1 MTITKERGT
10 TIMFNPAEFINDLE
24 VNDDDEDKKRIE
36 DSIELNH
43 LIYNNQWTV
52 RQVCYSIAWG
62 MLSHLN
68 HLGNNLLPK
77 AEQRINQLE
86 GNGIL
91 SESDITVGW
100 GKKYANEDKPH
111 INDEI
116 SVNQQVD
123 NQKTHVDEI
132 KERMKTV
139 AISFVL
145 NRDEHDEL
153 SMQLNQLSFK
163 GIQNRSA
170 QKRTATG

>member
-1 MTITKERGT
+1 
-10 TIMFNPAEFINDLE
+10 MFNPVEFINDLE
-24 VNDDDEDKKRIE
+24 VSKDDEVVQQVTDLIQLK
-36 DSIELNH
+36 H
-43 LIYNNQWTV
+43 LIYDDAWTV
-52 RQVCYSIAWG
+52 RQSCYNEAFG

-68 HLGNNLLPK
+68 YLGGTLLPR

-91 SESDITVGW
+91 GESDITVGW

-116 SVNQQVD
+116 SVNEQVD
-123 NQKTHVDEI
+123 NQKTHVDI
-132 KERMKTV
+132 LKERMRTV
-139 AISFVL
+139 AISFVF

-170 QKRTATG
+170 QKRAATG

>member
-1 MTITKERGT
+1 
-10 TIMFNPAEFINDLE
+10 MFNAAEFINDLE

-43 LIYNNQWTV
+43 LIYNNQWAV

-68 HLGNNLLPK
+68 HLGSNLLPK
-77 AEQRINQLE
+77 AEKRINQLE

-116 SVNQQVD
+116 SVEQQVA
-123 NQKTHVDEI
+123 NPKTQADEI
-132 KERMKTV
+132 KERMRTA
-139 AISFVL
+139 AISFIL

-170 QKRTATG
+170 QKRAATG

>member
-1 MTITKERGT
+1 
-10 TIMFNPAEFINDLE
+10 MFNAAEFINDLE

-43 LIYNNQWTV
+43 LIYNNQWAV

-68 HLGNNLLPK
+68 HLGSNLLPK
-77 AEQRINQLE
+77 AEKRINQLE

-100 GKKYANEDKPH
+100 GKKYANEDQPH

-116 SVNQQVD
+116 PVDEQVD
-123 NQKTHVDEI
+123 RQKNFVDDLLS
-132 KERMKTV
+132 RMKTV

-145 NRDEHDEL
+145 HVEEHDDI
-153 SMQLNQLSFK
+153 SKDLNQLTFK
-163 GIQNRSA
+163 AIQTRSA
-170 QKRTATG
+170 QKRAATG

>member
-1 MTITKERGT
+1 
-10 TIMFNPAEFINDLE
+10 MFNAVEFINDLE
-24 VNDDDEDKKRIE
+24 VNNDDEDKKRIE
-36 DSIELNH
+36 DLLELKH
-43 LIYNNQWTV
+43 LIYDNPWTV
-52 RQVCYSIAWG
+52 RQSCYNEAWG

-68 HLGNNLLPK
+68 YLGGTLLPK
-77 AEQRINQLE
+77 AEKRINQLE

-116 SVNQQVD
+116 SVNEQVD
-123 NQKTHVDEI
+123 NQKTHVDI
-132 KERMKTV
+132 LKERMRTV
-139 AISFVL
+139 AISFVF

-163 GIQNRSA
+163 GIQNRNA
-170 QKRTATG
+170 QKRAATG